1 MRARGRDHC
10 RVVEAGWQSVS
21 PQLVAVLACLTCACG
36 ALAQTPAAPQY
47 VIPSAE
53 QAARDSDRVEILR
66 QELKKSEARL
76 ETLVRRRAERLAA
89 ADVEAANEA
98 EEEHGRTLS
107 DIAGLKRE
115 LAAATRSAA
124 PPPSGAEA
132 AVTTKA
138 AAVAPPRPAKAP
150 PSVPWW
156 DVYGKARR
164 TETPST
170 IPSPASSSVSI
181 APAEA
186 GPRTVSARR
195 PE

>member
-1 MRARGRDHC
+1 MRARGRSYC
-10 RVVEAGWQSVS
+10 NEAGWRNIS
-21 PQLVAVLACLTCACG
+21 PTLVAVVACFTCACG
-36 ALAQTPAAPQY
+36 ALAQTPAAPPH
-47 VIPSAE
+47 VIPFAE
-53 QAARDSDRVEILR
+53 QAARDSERVKILR
-66 QELKKSEARL
+66 QEMKQSEALL
-76 ETLVRRRAERLAA
+76 ETLARRRSERLAA

-98 EEEHGRTLS
+98 EEERGRTLS

-115 LAAATRSAA
+115 LAAATRAAA

-138 AAVAPPRPAKAP
+138 PSVGPPPRPAKSP
-150 PSVPWW
+150 PPAPWW
-156 DVYGKARR
+156 DVYSKARR
-164 TETPST
+164 AEAPST
-170 IPSPASSSVSI
+170 IPSPVSSSPVSV

>member
-1 MRARGRDHC
+1 M
-10 RVVEAGWQSVS
+10 SLS
-21 PQLVAVLACLTCACG
+21 LFAVLACWTCG
-36 ALAQTPAAPQY
+36 ALAQTPAASQH

-53 QAARDSDRVEILR
+53 QAARDSDRVQILR

-76 ETLVRRRAERLAA
+76 ETLARRRAERLAA
-89 ADVEAANEA
+89 ADVEAADEA
-98 EEEHGRTLS
+98 EEERGRTLS

-138 AAVAPPRPAKAP
+138 PSVAPAPRPAKAP
-150 PSVPWW
+150 PPAPWW

-164 TETPST
+164 AETPST

-186 GPRTVSARR
+186 GLRTVSARR